1 MTDSFGNLTCIDN
14 VTVVKVKVVAGISVF
29 LGLCNICLGALVVA
43 FIFLFKRHH
52 FHSQRLVLYLSIS
65 VILAGIKSTIDL
77 HAFVEPIEE
86 TSMYCTFCGLLHNY
100 ANSTLAFAVFVVTV
114 DTFLY
119 VTFNVNTG
127 TTKMEIIEALIIFV
141 LPVLWLWI
149 PLLPQFNAYGSNAVE
164 CSLIRANYSTCEA
177 RASFNLFMITIP
189 SFLIIA
195 TMFVLYTVTIVLLHR
210 RVNTFEGR
218 YNPQHRILKMEKIK
232 QAKYLL
238 ISPVLY
244 MLFSVI
250 GLTERIVQTRLP
262 SEHIAELGLLSILI
276 LNLRNISLLLAYT
289 FQDRGTCTEIRY
301 YKLLSACAVCFCR
314 TDPVND
320 YHDAEYVDYGDSLD
334 SAELEKRK
342 SRVSLSSTQPLQ
354 TSFI

>member
-14 VTVVKVKVVAGISVF
+14 VTVVKVKVVAGISVL

-127 TTKMEIIEALIIFV
+127 TTKMEIIEALIILVTFNVNTSKFDILEALFIFV
-141 LPVLWLWI
+141 FPILWLWI
-149 PLLPQFNAYGSNAVE
+149 PLLPQFNVYGSNAVE
-164 CSLIRANYSTCEA
+164 CNLIKVNYTTCEA
-177 RASFNLFMITIP
+177 IPLGTIFSAILFDAPTTFI
-189 SFLIIA
+189 SV
-195 TMFVLYTVTIVLLHR
+195 TMFVLCIITVILLR
-210 RVNTFEGR
+210 RRLNMFEGR
-218 YNPQHRILKMEKIK
+218 YDPNHRTVKIEKIK
-232 QAKYLL
+232 RSKYLL
-238 ISPVLY
+238 INPVL
-244 MLFSVI
+244 LHIDQI
-250 GLTERIVQTRLP
+250 GGIGVLYE
-262 SEHIAELGLLSILI
+262 
-276 LNLRNISLLLAYT
+276 
-289 FQDRGTCTEIRY
+289 
-301 YKLLSACAVCFCR
+301 
-314 TDPVND
+314 
-320 YHDAEYVDYGDSLD
+320 
-334 SAELEKRK
+334 
-342 SRVSLSSTQPLQ
+342 
-354 TSFI
+354 